1 MFPQNSA
8 VLNIVPVRNE
18 GFMHGTP
25 PSKNDSLDFEVQGTL
40 IPDTLMIIS

>member
-8 VLNIVPVRNE
+8 ALNIVPERNE

-25 PSKNDSLDFEVQGTL
+25 PKNDSLDFEVQGTL